1 MLAGAENGGYTNT
14 DVTFTWT
21 DEAKVT
27 VKKDGEIMEYV
38 SGKKLT
44 EDGAYEITFENYDGY
59 MATYSFV
66 IDKTAPELK
75 IDGAQNGAATNS
87 NVTVSVPESGLNVQ
101 LYKDGELVGKYESGA
116 LITEEGCYR
125 ITATDAAGNVT
136 EVSFTIDKSVN
147 FVADVYDN
155 AIVNS
160 MTFTANENLTVSVT
174 KDGEIVAYKFG
185 DTLTAAGN
193 YTATLTDELG
203 NSKTFNFTITEPL
216 VQKFFHNFDNVSGLD
231 KVSVNGEETRLNY
244 GDLMLDKSGVYEIA
258 VTVNGKDYIFTVTVD
273 ATAPAAT
280 LTGVENGGTTKGA
293 VTLSDLT
300 EKATVEIYKGGEKIE
315 YSLGDELTEVGQ
327 YRIVLTDELGNSAE
341 YTFEILYSVNGG
353 AIALI
358 VIAILVV
365 VGVIVT
371 VVIMRKKGKFGKNK
385 EEKKKAD

>member
-1 MLAGAENGGYTNT
+1 MRA
-14 DVTFTWT
+14 
-21 DEAKVT
+21 
-27 VKKDGEIMEYV
+27 
-38 SGKKLT
+38 
-44 EDGAYEITFENYDGY
+44 
-59 MATYSFV
+59 
-66 IDKTAPELK
+66 
-75 IDGAQNGAATNS
+75 
-87 NVTVSVPESGLNVQ
+87 
-101 LYKDGELVGKYESGA
+101 GA